1 MYNSVSNPLA
11 ITFFKSVIIFSR
23 VIILFLIVA
32 IDYVEEKDYLLQR
45 EREAGHIAADKNSSS
60 FDFSLHSRFIS
71 RLKQFSIKKNA
82 SKDSRIGM
90 QTFQYRILST
100 IFNKEC
106 ASGEEFLCP

>member
-1 MYNSVSNPLA
+1 MYNSVPNPLA

-23 VIILFLIVA
+23 IIILLLIVA
-32 IDYVEEKDYLLQR
+32 TDYIEEKDYLLQR
-45 EREAGHIAADKNSSS
+45 RVGHIAADKNSSS
-60 FDFSLHSRFIS
+60 FDFSLYFRFIS
-71 RLKQFSIKKNA
+71 RLKQFSIKKCA
-82 SKDSRIGM
+82 SKDSWIGM